1 MPASL
6 LVGLGAVFVVVT
18 LIAAL
23 AVRRLLFPDV
33 VRARLR
39 ELSGDRAEPGATTW
53 PGGDVGRV
61 TPNGLTASEAGVT
74 GRARE
79 LRQAGFR
86 SPLAPRLF
94 RLAQTGC
101 AALLGLA
108 AWAAFTAMAGL
119 AAAVAGFVGPEL
131 WLIQRVERQRRL
143 IQNGLPDALDLM
155 VVCIEAGSGID
166 PALIRASEDLDFAYP
181 ELAWELRVVILE
193 MRAGMARLE
202 ALRHF
207 AERTKVEDVR
217 MLVSLL
223 AQTERFGGSVAQA
236 LRTHARASRTVRRQ
250 RAEERASRVAVKL
263 VFPLVFFLFPALYVV
278 VLGPV
283 VVQVVKAFY
292 R

>member
-18 LIAAL
+18 LVAAL
-23 AVRRLLFPDV
+23 ATRHLLFPDA

-39 ELSGDRAEPGATTW
+39 ELSGDRAESGAG
-53 PGGDVGRV
+53 PGGGVGRV
-61 TPNGLTASEAGVT
+61 TPSGLTVPEAGAT
-74 GRARE
+74 GRTRE
-79 LRQAGFR
+79 LHQAGFR
-86 SPLAPRLF
+86 SPQAPLLF
-94 RLAQTGC
+94 RLVQAGS

-108 AWAAFTAMAGL
+108 AWVAFTGTAGL
-119 AAAVAGFVGPEL
+119 AAAVAGFIGPEL

-155 VVCIEAGSGID
+155 VVCIEAGAGVD
-166 PALIRASEDLDFAYP
+166 TALIRASEDLDFAYP
-181 ELAWELRVVILE
+181 ELAWELRLVTLE
-193 MRAGMARLE
+193 MRAGRARLE
-202 ALRHF
+202 ALRNL

-223 AQTERFGGSVAQA
+223 AQTERFGGSVVQA